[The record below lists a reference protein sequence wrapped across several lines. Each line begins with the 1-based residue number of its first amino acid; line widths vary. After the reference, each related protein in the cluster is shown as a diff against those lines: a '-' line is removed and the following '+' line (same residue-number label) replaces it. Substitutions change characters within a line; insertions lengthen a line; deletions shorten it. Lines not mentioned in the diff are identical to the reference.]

1 MSFKKQLNKLQTFT
15 VWHDMDDE
23 LGKACSH
30 SSKKDKTFEST
41 FSGKSYT
48 EFARKQDDSVQEI
61 LFRLRDLY
69 VETGTSLKPASESLL
84 KVRSELVKLKP
95 LYDDIKS
102 KRKNAQAV
110 SDHLKKS
117 IKTVEAAEKKL
128 QTVRASKPG
137 TPEFQRAENDLEIA
151 IRQRDADKVADEE
164 RQALLVTEEKEYKK
178 QLFLCVLNALEMY
191 VEGKRS
197 SMGAIMPA
205 GQLAATAIT
214 IPQYHDTSID
224 ALRTRIQE
232 LRSEPDD

>member
-15 VWHDMDDE
+15 VWHDMDDD
-23 LGKACSH
+23 LGSACNH
-30 SSKKDKTFEST
+30 ASKKSKTFDAT

-48 EFARKQDDSVQEI
+48 EFTRKQDDSVQEV

-69 VETGTSLKPASESLL
+69 VEAGAGLKPAHESLL

-95 LYDDIKS
+95 LHDDIKS
-102 KRKNAQAV
+102 KRKNAQSI
-110 SDHLKKS
+110 SDRLKKS
-117 IKTVEAAEKKL
+117 IKTAETLEKKVQSL
-128 QTVRASKPG
+128 RASKPG
-137 TPEFQRAENDLEIA
+137 SPDFQRAENDLEISV
-151 IRQRDADKVADEE
+151 RQRDADKVADEE

-178 QLFLCVLNALEMY
+178 QLFLCILNALEMY

-214 IPQYHDTSID
+214 IPEYRDSSIE

-232 LRSEPDD
+232 IRSEPDD